1 MLEVTETTIK
11 QRKEAERKLANHY
24 NAGNCEV
31 MEKPQNNFSEVIE
44 KEGYI
49 FTLENIIENNSK
61 ACSKKHNSNIAV
73 YKLFTGA
80 LGYDY

>member
-1 MLEVTETTIK
+1 MLEVTEKTLEQK
-11 QRKEAERKLANHY
+11 KEAEKKLANHY
-24 NAGNCEV
+24 NAGNCEA
-31 MEKPQNNFSEVIE
+31 MDKPQANFNQVIE

-49 FTLENIIENNSK
+49 FTLENVIENKSK
-61 ACSKKHNSNIAV
+61 ACSKKHNSDIAI

>member
-1 MLEVTETTIK
+1 MLEVTEKTLK
-11 QRKEAERKLANHY
+11 QRKEADRKSANHY

-31 MEKPQNNFSEVIE
+31 MEKPLDNFSGVIE

-49 FTLENIIENNSK
+49 FTLENIIPNNSK
-61 ACSKKHNSNIAV
+61 ACSKKHNSDIAV

-80 LGYDY
+80 LGYDI

>member
-1 MLEVTETTIK
+1 MLEVTEKTIE
-11 QRKEAERKLANHY
+11 QRKDAERKLANHY

-49 FTLENIIENNSK
+49 FTLENIIPNNSK
-61 ACSKKHNSNIAV
+61 ACSKKHNSDIAV

>member
-1 MLEVTETTIK
+1 MLEVTETTLK

-24 NAGNCEV
+24 NAGNCEA
-31 MEKPQNNFSEVIE
+31 MEKPQANFSEVIE

-49 FTLENIIENNSK
+49 FTLENIIPNTAKS
-61 ACSKKHNSNIAV
+61 CSKKHNSDIAV